1 MYGSCAMTSA
11 LEPQL
16 LVAAGGGVV
25 AGLALL
31 VRGLGGYR
39 QASQIADT
47 AASRI
52 ASMAVGEVLVSGTVE
67 AAEVSLVSPLQSM
80 ACVFYRSRID
90 ESDGDGMST
99 AFREERAV
107 GFRIRDDSG
116 TVRVFPR
123 DARFDVPVS
132 FDEKTGALGE
142 EPAGLSMRAGSSYAP
157 ALDRDAQIAA
167 LLTVHA
173 PAGAVPSGGDG
184 GSNGWRGFAADRLM
198 AGPLRGS
205 RSRHYHESR
214 LAPGDVV
221 TVVGLALPFNQLSDP
236 SGADVL
242 ASTDPMIGDPEIAAD
257 LAAARAD
264 GTLRPDPDDA
274 WGNAAIPGFGIGR
287 PVRPP
292 ELDVAATQPQLA
304 APADAARYERTF
316 EIAPDDLVL
325 AASAAVPLVIAAG
338 APAAA
343 AGRQERR
350 FLVGL
355 LGAVLAIGSA
365 MALAVMLN
373 GGIGT
378 R

>member
-1 MYGSCAMTSA
+1 MTSA

-47 AASRI
+47 ATSRI
-52 ASMAVGEVLVSGTVE
+52 ASIAVGEVLVSGVVE
-67 AAEVSLVSPLQSM
+67 AAEVSLVSPLQSVD
-80 ACVFYRSRID
+80 CVFYQSRIE
-90 ESDGDGMST
+90 ESDGEGMRT

-123 DARFDVPVS
+123 NARFDVPLA
-132 FDEKTGALGE
+132 FDDKTGALGD
-142 EPAGLSMRAGSSYAP
+142 EPAGLSMRAGSTYAP

-167 LLTVHA
+167 LLTVHG
-173 PAGAVPSGGDG
+173 PAGALPSGGDSG
-184 GSNGWRGFAADRLM
+184 DGWRGFAADRLM

-205 RSRHYHESR
+205 RSRHYREAR
-214 LAPGDVV
+214 IAPGDVV
-221 TVVGLALPFNQLSDP
+221 TVVGLALPFDQLTDP
-236 SGADVL
+236 SGADELVSMNP
-242 ASTDPMIGDPEIAAD
+242 ATDDPEIAAD
-257 LAAARAD
+257 LAAARAA
-264 GTLRPDPDDA
+264 GTLRADADDA

-287 PVRPP
+287 PTRAP
-292 ELDVAATQPQLA
+292 ELDEAATEPQLA
-304 APADAARYERTF
+304 GAADAARFERTF
-316 EIAPDDLVL
+316 EIESDALVL
-325 AASAAVPLVIAAG
+325 AASDTVALIIASG
-338 APAAA
+338 PPAAA

-350 FLVGL
+350 FLIGL

-365 MALAVMLN
+365 MALAVVVG
-373 GGIGT
+373 GGIGGS
-378 R
+378 